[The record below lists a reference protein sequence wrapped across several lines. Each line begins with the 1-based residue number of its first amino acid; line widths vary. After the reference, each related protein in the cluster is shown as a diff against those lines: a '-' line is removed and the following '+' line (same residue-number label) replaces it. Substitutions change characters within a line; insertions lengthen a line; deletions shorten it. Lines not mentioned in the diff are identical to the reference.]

1 MLLAV
6 PHSRFMATKA
16 KAAIAEPLIDDETTI
31 DETYD
36 ETLPDLE
43 DEGDEDEQASACSF
57 DPTDEDDEEGEP
69 ERLTGQE
76 LLDFVA
82 QEKEK
87 GRTVVQMAFDAGY
100 RMVTKDGSERT
111 LKAQFSQALL
121 AAQGLDFD
129 GPGTGG
135 GTRTRAGMKR
145 AKANSQCLIQV
156 SQVAARAIGV
166 QPGSVLTIDFPTGDL
181 VGPGAQILLTLTDE
195 VIAITPRRR
204 GEAPEEPGAPLLDQT
219 A

>member
-1 MLLAV
+1 
-6 PHSRFMATKA
+6 MATKA

-31 DETYD
+31 DKTYD

-82 QEKEK
+82 QGKEK
-87 GRTVVQMAFDAGY
+87 GRTVAQMAFDAGY

-166 QPGSVLTIDFPTGDL
+166 QPGSVLSIEFPTGDL

-195 VIAITPRRR
+195 VAPITPRRR
-204 GEAPEEPGAPLLDQT
+204 GEAPEEPGTPLLDQT

>member
-1 MLLAV
+1 
-6 PHSRFMATKA
+6 MATKT
-16 KAAIAEPLIDDETTI
+16 KTAIAEPLIDDETTI

-43 DEGDEDEQASACSF
+43 DEGDEDEQVSACSF
-57 DPTDEDDEEGEP
+57 GSADEDGEEGDES

-111 LKAQFSQALL
+111 LKAQFCQALL
-121 AAQGLDFD
+121 DAQGLDFD

-166 QPGSVLTIDFPTGDL
+166 QPGSVLTIEFPTGDL

-204 GEAPEEPGAPLLDQT
+204 GEELEEAGAPLLDQ
-219 A
+219 AA